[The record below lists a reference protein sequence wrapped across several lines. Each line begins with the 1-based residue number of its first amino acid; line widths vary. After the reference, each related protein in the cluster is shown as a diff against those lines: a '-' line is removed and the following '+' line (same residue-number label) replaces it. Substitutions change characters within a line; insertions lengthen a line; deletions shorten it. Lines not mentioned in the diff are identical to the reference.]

1 MKRDMVLIRK
11 ILFEI
16 EEKYKPGDGLLFGLF
31 IEGYGLPIIAE
42 HCGLL
47 FQQGLITEYKPI
59 YGDNT
64 ILEFQ
69 IGNLT
74 SSGYDYLELIR
85 NESVWENTK
94 QEVEKKN
101 LPQTIEI
108 FAKIAG
114 IFFGNVI
121 KELNG

>member
-1 MKRDMVLIRK
+1 MKRDMDLLRK

-31 IEGYGLPIIAE
+31 IEGYDLPVIAE
-42 HCGLL
+42 HCSLL
-47 FQQGLITEYKPI
+47 FQKGLVTDYKPI
-59 YGDNT
+59 PGDDT

-69 IGNLT
+69 VGNLT

-85 NESVWENTK
+85 NEGVWEKTK

-101 LPQTIEI
+101 LPQTIEMI
-108 FAKIAG
+108 AKIAG
-114 IFFGNVI
+114 IFTGKVI